1 LVSDVWK
8 DIPLTFRDIV
18 GKDVP
23 QPVVE
28 RLRQMFGELEIVSGE
43 RSVFRY
49 DTQPRNYYENAFPD
63 MFKNIVIEGDAVE
76 KLKSIPSN
84 SVNTIF
90 LDPPYNLGKD
100 YVSYED
106 ERKDYI
112 EWSLKWLSEC
122 FRILK
127 PNGSLFLLNIPKWA
141 HEIAA
146 ELAPEYYLIRWIVW
160 DEPAE
165 PRGKLIP
172 AHYSLLWF
180 AKTRNIKTYPLDL
193 SQDSMNYCLR
203 IKCMKIRR
211 ALRINDKVSPRD
223 VRWDIHRVKHK
234 GRRFKYH
241 PVQLPEKLLE
251 FVIKLTTEKGDIVL
265 DPMCGTGTT
274 LVVAKRI
281 GRDYIGVDIDPVY
294 VEIANKRL
302 KGELEEIL
310 ETPTNNLKN
319 GKYSLT
325 KKWVQIQTG
334 ELAKKLNRLP
344 TLEEAASYLH
354 VEKEIL
360 ASIFP
365 NWSKALKLAK
375 IIIENPNLIECE
387 YATLDHY
394 FRED

>member
-1 LVSDVWK
+1 
-8 DIPLTFRDIV
+8 
-18 GKDVP
+18 
-23 QPVVE
+23 
-28 RLRQMFGELEIVSGE
+28 
-43 RSVFRY
+43 
-49 DTQPRNYYENAFPD
+49 
-63 MFKNIVIEGDAVE
+63 
-76 KLKSIPSN
+76 
-84 SVNTIF
+84 
-90 LDPPYNLGKD
+90 
-100 YVSYED
+100 
-106 ERKDYI
+106 
-112 EWSLKWLSEC
+112 
-122 FRILK
+122 
-127 PNGSLFLLNIPKWA
+127 
-141 HEIAA
+141 
-146 ELAPEYYLIRWIVW
+146 
-160 DEPAE
+160 
-165 PRGKLIP
+165 
-172 AHYSLLWF
+172 
-180 AKTRNIKTYPLDL
+180 
-193 SQDSMNYCLR
+193 
-203 IKCMKIRR
+203 
-211 ALRINDKVSPRD
+211 
-223 VRWDIHRVKHK
+223 
-234 GRRFKYH
+234 
-241 PVQLPEKLLE
+241 
-251 FVIKLTTEKGDIVL
+251 VIKLTTEKGDIVL